1 MANAWCS
8 NINYCPYKSDTGYCG
23 YTGMGCH
30 LESTGSSIAALN
42 IPQESD
48 FTIVRTVE
56 LSDESIAKIV
66 DSITERLSEML
77 KLMEDKLVRCKDC
90 KWNGD
95 SLRCP
100 MCSEGLRTQDDWYCG
115 DGKRR
120 SE

>member
-8 NINYCPYKSDTGYCG
+8 NSNYCPYKSDTGYCG

-56 LSDESIAKIV
+56 LSDESIEKIADAV
-66 DSITERLSEML
+66 VEKLLQGIKVWNKQYEVTCGAEM
-77 KLMEDKLVRCKDC
+77 R
-90 KWNGD
+90 GD
-95 SLRCP
+95 SDEKC
-100 MCSEGLRTQDDWYCG
+100 MDV
-115 DGKRR
+115 
-120 SE
+120 

>member
-56 LSDESIAKIV
+56 L
-66 DSITERLSEML
+66 
-77 KLMEDKLVRCKDC
+77 
-90 KWNGD
+90 
-95 SLRCP
+95 
-100 MCSEGLRTQDDWYCG
+100 
-115 DGKRR
+115 
-120 SE
+120 